1 MKRPTGAAAVLGHP
15 EQNGLYRLPEGAAPP
30 GAIHLAGRRL
40 TSKRAML
47 EAVAAALSFPDY
59 FGFNWD
65 ALEEC
70 LQDLSWQEGGVALLI
85 DEAAMPEERA
95 PEDWAVLLA
104 ILADAARFWQSE
116 GRPFAVFLQGGHAAY
131 PLLAG

>member
-1 MKRPTGAAAVLGHP
+1 MTHPRNPAAILGHP
-15 EQNGLYRLPEGAAPP
+15 EHNGLYRLPEGRALS

-40 TSKRAML
+40 TSKQAML

-70 LQDLSWQEGGVALLI
+70 LQDMSWQEDGVALLV
-85 DEAAMPEERA
+85 DEAATPESFA
-95 PEDWAVLLA
+95 PEDWSVLLA
-104 ILADAARFWQSE
+104 ILADTARYWQAE